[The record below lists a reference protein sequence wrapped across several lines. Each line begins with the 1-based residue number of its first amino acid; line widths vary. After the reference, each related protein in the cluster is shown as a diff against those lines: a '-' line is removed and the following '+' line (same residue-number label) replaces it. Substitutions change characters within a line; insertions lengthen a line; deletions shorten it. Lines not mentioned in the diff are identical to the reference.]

1 MTKSSPHSD
10 FGNEEYFIVV
20 PSVMKTTLSIG
31 FITLMI
37 VPSLIPASTH
47 AAYEPAPSSYYS
59 NHNEEED
66 TSSRYMRERYS
77 RSTQRAV
84 NKLDDD
90 EVEHMPVPVLFVSY
104 AKIYPDF
111 GDPRGGDTRS
121 HEGQDILAPL
131 RSFIV
136 SPTDAVVTRTGKGSS
151 AGTYVYTAAPGG
163 ETFRY
168 MHLDEI
174 ADGIKTGT
182 VLKPGDLIGYVGNT
196 GNAAGGPTHL
206 HFEIRDGR
214 KAEDPYPRIDGSFTN
229 EELVRALTALVKVL
243 QEEIEDMR

>member
-1 MTKSSPHSD
+1 M
-10 FGNEEYFIVV
+10 IRQL
-20 PSVMKTTLSIG
+20 TLSG
-31 FITLMI
+31 LVVLVLLTTTTPL
-37 VPSLIPASTH
+37 PAS
-47 AAYEPAPSSYYS
+47 AAMYSLPSSTYFS
-59 NHNEEED
+59 NHLSED
-66 TSSRYMRERYS
+66 EDDDDTFSRSRERYS
-77 RSTQRAV
+77 SSVSRKIRD
-84 NKLDDD
+84 LDDD
-90 EVEHMPVPVLFVSY
+90 GVDHMPVPVLFVSY

-111 GDPRGGDTRS
+111 GDPREGGARE
-121 HEGQDILAPL
+121 HEGQDILAPP

-174 ADGIKTGT
+174 APGIKTGT

-214 KAEDPYPRIDGSFTN
+214 RATDPYPRIDGSFATTELIRSLTN
-229 EELVRALTALVKVL
+229 IIEALKEER
-243 QEEIEDMR
+243 DD

>member
-1 MTKSSPHSD
+1 MNQQIPVLLLT
-10 FGNEEYFIVV
+10 GL
-20 PSVMKTTLSIG
+20 TLV
-31 FITLMI
+31 F
-37 VPSLIPASTH
+37 STPMPV
-47 AAYEPAPSSYYS
+47 AAAPLPAPEALYS
-59 NHNEEED
+59 ARSD
-66 TSSRYMRERYS
+66 DYRYTRERYS
-77 RSTQRAV
+77 SATRRAIG
-84 NKLDDD
+84 KLDDD
-90 EVEHMPVPVLFVSY
+90 EVDHMPVPVLFVSY

-111 GDPRGGDTRS
+111 GDPRDGGARE

-136 SPTDAVVTRTGKGSS
+136 SPTDAVVTRTGKGGS

-174 ADGIKTGT
+174 ADDIKTGT

-214 KAEDPYPRIDGSFTN
+214 NAEDPYPRIDGAFTT
-229 EELVRALTALVKVL
+229 EELIRSLTAIVKVL
-243 QEEIEDMR
+243 REQIEDQR